1 MHVGQLL
8 LRSQHLTEWVNDC
21 WAATKK
27 PMARGWWV
35 GGKQDKGGWC
45 HVTGRRGSVTLSV
58 SQGDGCTLLGP
69 AAPPALSEEPA
80 APDTD
85 THSHTDRPN
94 MTCHRSHRRLGLMAP
109 EKPRNGGIRENVYW
123 IVTSWTGRMEFSTE
137 WDAKVKELLPMQDTL
152 SRQKIREKLPEG
164 PQTKIILFP
173 LRWFEVTPVCFD

>member
-1 MHVGQLL
+1 
-8 LRSQHLTEWVNDC
+8 
-21 WAATKK
+21 
-27 PMARGWWV
+27 MARGWCV

-94 MTCHRSHRRLGLMAP
+94 MTCRRSHRRQGLMAQAYREMEGLEEIYIESLPP
-109 EKPRNGGIRENVYW
+109 ELDEWNSALSG
-123 IVTSWTGRMEFSTE
+123 MEKSQKSYCQGSTCCH
-137 WDAKVKELLPMQDTL
+137 
-152 SRQKIREKLPEG
+152 SRR
-164 PQTKIILFP
+164 
-173 LRWFEVTPVCFD
+173 